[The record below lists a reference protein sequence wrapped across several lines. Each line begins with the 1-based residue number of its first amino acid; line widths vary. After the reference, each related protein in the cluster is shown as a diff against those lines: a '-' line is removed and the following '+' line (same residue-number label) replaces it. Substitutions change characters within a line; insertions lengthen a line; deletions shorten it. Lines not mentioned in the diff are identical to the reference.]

1 MLLPLKYKSFE
12 CCTHC
17 TLQGNG
23 DDRMLSKTNLYGNA
37 CHRLLKKKR
46 WSPLTPKNV
55 KPPKKLMVPFGEASK
70 ATRPI

>member
-37 CHRLLKKKR
+37 CHRLLKKKKMDSHNPQER
-46 WSPLTPKNV
+46 ETPQKIDGT
-55 KPPKKLMVPFGEASK
+55 FWGS
-70 ATRPI
+70 